1 MNDAIEPAVWNFA
14 GEEDAAGTQD
24 AVDFVEGAILQG
36 GGFEVMQNENGDGA
50 GERAIRERQGRGVA
64 LHCTCA
70 LPAVLREFSGGL
82 LIVFEA
88 GYARR
93 ATEQLTGS
101 GSGSGADF
109 EDMVAKLH
117 IGQKPGQ

>member
-14 GEEDAAGTQD
+14 GEEDAARAED
-24 AVDFVEGAILQG
+24 AMDFGEGAVLER

-64 LHCTCA
+64 LHYTCA
-70 LPAVLREFSGGL
+70 SPAVLREYHRGL
-82 LIVFEA
+82 VIVFEA
-88 GYARR
+88 GYSRR
-93 ATEQLTGS
+93 ATQQLTSG

-109 EDMVAKLH
+109 EDMVA
-117 IGQKPGQ
+117 

>member
-1 MNDAIEPAVWNFA
+1 M
-14 GEEDAAGTQD
+14 
-24 AVDFVEGAILQG
+24 DFGEGAVLER

-50 GERAIRERQGRGVA
+50 GEGAIREGQGRGVA
-64 LHCTCA
+64 LHYTCA